1 MKLSI
6 AIKAAVVFN
15 DYIASNNLPFDLEPY
30 AISRYFYENGIGVE
44 KNIEKALKIYKAVAK
59 KNFTY
64 GGDYIKKP
72 F

>member
-1 MKLSI
+1 MNKEKAFELYSSVKQKSEYAKMKV
-6 AIKAAVVFN
+6 A
-15 DYIASNNLPFDLEPY
+15 
-30 AISRYFYENGIGVE
+30 YFYENGIGVE

-59 KNFTY
+59 KNLTY

>member
-1 MKLSI
+1 MKV
-6 AIKAAVVFN
+6 A
-15 DYIASNNLPFDLEPY
+15 
-30 AISRYFYENGIGVE
+30 YFYENGIGVE